1 MNSKFTSLDQTSPM
15 HSCLVHPTFYSIPSL
30 LYLYHSSQLDVRTT
44 EMVISR
50 LEIPPSISPSSFPLQ
65 LMVTASCHCSHQD
78 DSSHL
83 TPHCCSHPSSHH
95 QVPLAFFSTHTS
107 RIWPRSNPPP
117 HPSTILWKP
126 QSPAMITAK
135 PPHWSFWSPPH
146 SHPGYS
152 LHTAVRVILL
162 KWSHFGL
169 KPKSLRFSRL
179 YMIWLSTTCQTS
191 SPVSHFL
198 ISFLAIPRAI
208 SSAPLRGLSTCCL
221 PWLVWFSSS
230 YAQGCPPLAF
240 TQRPPPSLSPTV
252 THPDISYLP
261 LFCVFFLSLMA

>member
-1 MNSKFTSLDQTSPM
+1 
-15 HSCLVHPTFYSIPSL
+15 
-30 LYLYHSSQLDVRTT
+30 
-44 EMVISR
+44 MVISR

-135 PPHWSFWSPPH
+135 PPHWSFWSRPH

-162 KWSHFGL
+162 KF
-169 KPKSLRFSRL
+169 KSLWFKAKVL
-179 YMIWLSTTCQTS
+179 MVFKIVYDLALHYLQTS
-191 SPVSHFL
+191 SPVSLFL

-240 TQRPPPSLSPTV
+240 TQRPPP
-252 THPDISYLP
+252 
-261 LFCVFFLSLMA
+261 LSLPQSHTLTFPISPYFVYFFSL